1 MKFAICMFVCLSLYL
16 RGNEQQ
22 CFYYQHHRH
31 CHHCCSEQDITNSSH
46 DLSTQ
51 HDPFR
56 PWGLHQPV
64 HCGPTHLSNSTFL
77 HRHCCQ
83 CNFSPVYPDNL
94 GHLLPCIWLCGM
106 LLLGRVQ
113 TEVQDIATHTQ
124 RRHLFNLRA
133 SKSNVLSVLKAI
145 PVIPATNFVSNLLY
159 CITHPSLMCIM
170 SITSKY
176 SSLFNLNT
184 RVHVYIGVCMCEQR
198 CTHKLSQ
205 TS

>member
-51 HDPFR
+51 HNPFR
-56 PWGLHQPV
+56 PRGLHQPV

-83 CNFSPVYPDNL
+83 CNFNPVYPNNL

-106 LLLGRVQ
+106 LLLGRLQ
-113 TEVQDIATHTQ
+113 TEVQDVATHTQ
-124 RRHLFNLRA
+124 TERRHSFNPRA
-133 SKSNVLSVLKAI
+133 SKSNVLSVLT
-145 PVIPATNFVSNLLY
+145 PQSSY
-159 CITHPSLMCIM
+159 
-170 SITSKY
+170 TS
-176 SSLFNLNT
+176 
-184 RVHVYIGVCMCEQR
+184 H
-198 CTHKLSQ
+198 
-205 TS
+205 